1 MHSIHAFDSF
11 SEPVGG
17 CCLNR
22 ENYLSLSIHRSQ
34 LPPRSSK
41 PSSHP
46 EVPNQNTQPP
56 PRTSRAT
63 TLLSLPSNR
72 GQRPI
77 TTAPSP
83 TILRLL
89 RIISGHPT
97 EPSTLYPLARYHLK
111 VLLCSPSR
119 YPTGPLIPTNHLSH
133 SHSLILSRLLI
144 LFSRGV
150 RGSEPSSVTSLSQSI
165 NRSFASLL
173 HVRYITLASQSTHRS
188 PSEALHIFHYQ
199 PTCLPTYLPRRKTLQ
214 LSRSS
219 VGYCR

>member
-63 TLLSLPSNR
+63 TLL
-72 GQRPI
+72 
-77 TTAPSP
+77 
-83 TILRLL
+83 
-89 RIISGHPT
+89 ISGHPT